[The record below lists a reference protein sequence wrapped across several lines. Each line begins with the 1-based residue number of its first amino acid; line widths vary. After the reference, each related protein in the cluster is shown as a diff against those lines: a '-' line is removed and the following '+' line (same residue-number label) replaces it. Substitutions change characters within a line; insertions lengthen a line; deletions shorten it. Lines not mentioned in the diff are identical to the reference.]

1 MVVTEN
7 EQLTLCSFIQWFL
20 AKVSNFMAPS
30 GMFFSWFCF
39 FSRAQFF
46 PELVYFYLGFNY
58 SFLFYCEGLALFYES
73 KGVKVFW

>member
-7 EQLTLCSFIQWFL
+7 EQSTLCSFIQWFL

-39 FSRAQFF
+39 FSRAQLSFKKRICLF
-46 PELVYFYLGFNY
+46 IFIWVLITAFYFIVK
-58 SFLFYCEGLALFYES
+58 ALLYFMRAR
-73 KGVKVFW
+73 V

>member
-7 EQLTLCSFIQWFL
+7 EQSTLCSFIQWFL

-39 FSRAQFF
+39 F
-46 PELVYFYLGFNY
+46 PEHSSPLKKDLLVYFIWVLITAFC
-58 SFLFYCEGLALFYES
+58 FIVKALLYFMRAS
-73 KGVKVFW
+73 V